1 MIEVSL
7 IDIALLVWAGLATAG
22 YLHERGQHNNVHRAM
37 MAILDD
43 ESLRDEVVADYTK
56 WKKRNAT

>member
-7 IDIALLVWAGLATAG
+7 IDIALLVWAGLVTAG
-22 YLHERGQHNNVHRAM
+22 YLHERGQHKHAHNAM
-37 MAILDD
+37 MAFLDD
-43 ESLRDEVVADYTK
+43 EDIRNEVVADYAK